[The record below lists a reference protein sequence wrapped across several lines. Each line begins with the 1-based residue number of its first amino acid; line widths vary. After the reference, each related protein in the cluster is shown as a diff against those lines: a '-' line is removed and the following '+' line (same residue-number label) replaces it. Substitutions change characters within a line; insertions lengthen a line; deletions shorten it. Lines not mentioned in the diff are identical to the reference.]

1 MLKIILLGISAA
13 IAAGLLFVNVYNSV
27 IDATNWG
34 AAFPDSISAA
44 RQYFS
49 VVNPGNFYRIV
60 SPLNEAIALIAVIA
74 CWKLKRERYL
84 ALASLLLAVFAD
96 ALTFGYFYPRNDIMF
111 AGPIENI
118 DNIRLAW
125 DQWTTMN
132 WFRSV
137 VCAVNAVLALS
148 ILVMVSKKS
157 AQ

>member
-1 MLKIILLGISAA
+1 MIRITLLGISAA

-34 AAFPDSISAA
+34 ATFPDSISAA

-49 VVNPGNFYRIV
+49 AVNPGHFYRIA
-60 SPLNEAIALIAVIA
+60 SPLNQVVALIAVIA
-74 CWKLKRERYL
+74 CWKFKRERYF
-84 ALASLLLAVFAD
+84 AIASLVLAVLAD

-125 DQWTTMN
+125 NQWTTMN
-132 WFRSV
+132 WFRSAM
-137 VCAVNAVLALS
+137 CTVNTALALS
-148 ILVMVSKKS
+148 ILVMISKKS

>member
-1 MLKIILLGISAA
+1 MLRISLLGISAA

-49 VVNPGNFYRIV
+49 VANPGNFYRIV
-60 SPLNEAIALIAVIA
+60 SPLNQVFAILAVIA
-74 CWKLKRERYL
+74 CWKFKLERYI
-84 ALASLLLAVFAD
+84 AVTSLGLAVLAD

-125 DQWTTMN
+125 NQWTTMN
-132 WFRSV
+132 WFRSAM
-137 VCAVNAVLALS
+137 CAVNAALTLS
-148 ILVMVSKKS
+148 ILVMISKKS

>member
-1 MLKIILLGISAA
+1 MIRITLLGISAA

-49 VVNPGNFYRIV
+49 QVNPGNFYRIV
-60 SPLNEAIALIAVIA
+60 SPLNQVLAIIAVIA
-74 CWKLKRERYL
+74 CWKFKRERYIAIASL
-84 ALASLLLAVFAD
+84 ALTVLAD

-111 AGPIENI
+111 TGPIENI

-125 DQWTTMN
+125 NQWTTMN
-132 WFRSV
+132 WFRSAM
-137 VCAVNAVLALS
+137 CAVNTTLALS
-148 ILVMVSKKS
+148 ILVMISKKS
-157 AQ
+157 A

>member
-1 MLKIILLGISAA
+1 MIRITLLGISAA

-34 AAFPDSISAA
+34 ASFPDSISAA

-49 VVNPGNFYRIV
+49 VVNPGNFYRIA
-60 SPLNEAIALIAVIA
+60 SPLNQVVALIAVIA
-74 CWKLKRERYL
+74 CWKFKRERYF
-84 ALASLLLAVFAD
+84 AIASLVLAVLAD

-125 DQWTTMN
+125 SQWTTMN
-132 WFRSV
+132 WFRSAM
-137 VCAVNAVLALS
+137 CTVNTALALS
-148 ILVMVSKKS
+148 ILVMISKKS

>member
-1 MLKIILLGISAA
+1 MIRITLLGISAA

-49 VVNPGNFYRIV
+49 QVNPGNFYRIV
-60 SPLNEAIALIAVIA
+60 SPLNQVLAIIAVIA
-74 CWKLKRERYL
+74 CWKFKRERYIAIASL
-84 ALASLLLAVFAD
+84 ALTVLAD

-111 AGPIENI
+111 PGPIENI

-125 DQWTTMN
+125 NQWTTMN
-132 WFRSV
+132 WFRSAM
-137 VCAVNAVLALS
+137 CAVNTTLALS
-148 ILVMVSKKS
+148 ILVMISKKS
-157 AQ
+157 A